1 MLRDQSDTFFPAPK
15 PPPPIAGILYISVH
29 CYTHYKLYKL
39 KVAGLSCCNDRN
51 ILIFDVYSYTCV
63 IVFTTEYSRELLTV
77 FLIFTYRYFSLSIF
91 LVYSPRAGFALLPI
105 FACYSFVTSFWECD
119 LLCVHSIYLCISLCS
134 ISWCSVVDPN
144 TSNLDP
150 DLDTGLCYQFSKK
163 ETKFVLNYKKIM
175 SPEEIFIHLS
185 LWIVNLCPKS

>member
-1 MLRDQSDTFFPAPK
+1 MLQWPEYINFWCLLVYVCDRFYYWIFQRVVDSVPH
-15 PPPPIAGILYISVH
+15 LYI
-29 CYTHYKLYKL
+29 
-39 KVAGLSCCNDRN
+39 N
-51 ILIFDVYSYTCV
+51 
-63 IVFTTEYSRELLTV
+63 
-77 FLIFTYRYFSLSIF
+77 RYFSLSIF

-119 LLCVHSIYLCISLCS
+119 LLCVHSIFLCISLCS
-134 ISWCSVVDPN
+134 IRWCSVVDPN

-175 SPEEIFIHLS
+175 SPEEIFSHLS
-185 LWIVNLCPKS
+185 LWIVNLCLKS